1 MSSKITALLNPADIT
16 KALEQCAAGFHH
28 KTFFATSGLSKKTDA
43 ELATIFGVLDGDK
56 SGYIEVDELK
66 DFLKCFSAG
75 ARTLNE
81 KETNDF
87 LAAGDSDHDGKIGV
101 DEFKI
106 MAKQT

>member
-1 MSSKITALLNPADIT
+1 MSSEITSILNPADIT

-28 KTFFATSGLSKKTDA
+28 TAFFKASGLSAKSDA
-43 ELATIFGVLDGDK
+43 ELAKIFNVLDGDK

-101 DEFKI
+101 DEFKS